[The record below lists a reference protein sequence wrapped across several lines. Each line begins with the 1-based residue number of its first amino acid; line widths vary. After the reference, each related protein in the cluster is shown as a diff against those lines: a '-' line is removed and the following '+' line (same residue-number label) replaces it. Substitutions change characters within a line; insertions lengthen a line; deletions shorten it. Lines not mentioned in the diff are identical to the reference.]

1 MKLKGT
7 GKTSARRAD
16 PRRQRGVALMLV
28 MGFILILTILAS
40 AFAVN
45 MRVEAVLTM
54 HARSG
59 VDAEWLCRSG
69 VEYAKYV
76 LALQLEDGQ
85 VKHDSLNQK
94 WAGGPG
100 NTNGFNP
107 MLTAV
112 NLTNHNWAA
121 GTILGQI
128 RGTDQPW
135 QLTDEEMEDTFG
147 KQWESQVRC
156 SMQIVDLERKYNI
169 NRAAEDAVGPYPLTK
184 AFELMD
190 NISAGE
196 IQDLVNY
203 IKDWRDIGSEERV
216 PGGELDK
223 TDQFSAKNGPIDDL
237 TELLSIKGITEAM
250 YWGNSTNQLAASAL
264 TAQVPA
270 EDEEMSYNIGLV
282 DLFTP
287 ISKGY
292 ININT
297 ASEMVLQLLP
307 GMDENRARNIVEY
320 RRGFDQVEGTYD
332 DEPFENINQ
341 LRNVAGFSSAEAIA
355 IAGRFMSVRS
365 STFEVTVKATIGKH
379 SRTLV
384 AVLARGK
391 DAQNPKD
398 VTILY
403 TYWK

>member
-1 MKLKGT
+1 MKLKHKCRTPADG
-7 GKTSARRAD
+7 GARRE
-16 PRRQRGVALMLV
+16 RGVALFLV
-28 MGFILILTILAS
+28 LGFIFILAILAS
-40 AFAVN
+40 AFAIN
-45 MRVEAVLTM
+45 MRVEAVLT
-54 HARSG
+54 ASSRNG

-76 LALQLEDGQ
+76 LSLHMENAQEPY
-85 VKHDSLNQK
+85 DSLNQR

-107 MLTAV
+107 MMSVV
-112 NLTNHNWAA
+112 NLTNNNWAV
-121 GTILGQI
+121 GTVLGQI

-135 QLTDEEMEDTFG
+135 EMLPDELKATFG
-147 KQWESQVRC
+147 PKWESAVRC
-156 SMQIVDLERKYNI
+156 SIAITDMERKYNI
-169 NRAAEDAVGPYPLTK
+169 NRAAEDAVGRYPLTT
-184 AFELMD
+184 AFEMMEL
-190 NISAGE
+190 SAGE

-203 IKDWRDIGSEERV
+203 IKDWRDTDNLERAA
-216 PGGELDK
+216 GGETDK
-223 TDQFSAKNGPIDDL
+223 TGQFSAKNGPIDDL
-237 TELLSIKGITEAM
+237 TELLSIKGITDAM

-264 TAQVPA
+264 TAQQPLN
-270 EDEEMSYNIGLV
+270 EDEEISYPIGLV

-292 ININT
+292 VNINT
-297 ASEMVLQLLP
+297 ASMMVLQLLP
-307 GMDENRARNIVEY
+307 GMDENRARNIIEF
-320 RRGFDQVEGTYD
+320 RAGLDGIDGTYD
-332 DEPFENINQ
+332 DEPFDNINQ
-341 LRNVAGFSSAEAIA
+341 LRNVAGFTSAEAIA
-355 IAGRFMSVRS
+355 NAGRFMSVRS

-391 DAQNPKD
+391 DTRQPKD